1 MLLEGATQAPG
12 IVMSIR
18 QPIQS
23 VLIVLVLMAASLLPV
38 RAQERDLATVI
49 RVVDGNILK
58 VEFKGKKESVRLIGI
73 DAPECKINRKA
84 KRDAIK
90 RRQGLL
96 TITSMGIE
104 SARYVRR
111 QVKKGD
117 TVILEFDVRMRD
129 KYGRLLSYVY
139 LVDGRM
145 LNEEILRAG
154 YAYVVSAA
162 PNVKYQDRF
171 QNARCEAKK
180 NRRGLW
186 REI

>member
-1 MLLEGATQAPG
+1 MQFILV
-12 IVMSIR
+12 I
-18 QPIQS
+18 
-23 VLIVLVLMAASLLPV
+23 LVLMAVSLLPAS
-38 RAQERDLATVI
+38 AQERDLATVI
-49 RVVDGNILK
+49 RVVDGNVLK

-84 KRDAIK
+84 KRDAVK

-129 KYGRLLSYVY
+129 RYGKLLSYVY

-154 YAYVVSAA
+154 YAYVMPTA
-162 PNVKYQDRF
+162 PNVKYRDRF
-171 QNARCEAKK
+171 QMARTEAKK

-186 REI
+186 RDA